1 MILAIDQGTSSTTA
15 LVVTPDSDVIGRGNV
30 PVSARYP
37 LPGWVEQDG
46 AELWTSVQRAAQLAL
61 ADADHPELAGV
72 GLANQRET
80 IVAWDRRS
88 GRPLAPAVVWQDR
101 RTADRCEALKED
113 GWEGFIRSASGLPID
128 PYFSATK
135 FEWMLT
141 HCAAVR
147 EAAARGVLCLGTLD
161 SWILWNMA
169 DGKHVTDASNASR
182 TMLMELESRQW
193 STELIDL
200 FGIPKT
206 ALPAIVHSTGK
217 LGKTGPGIGLPAGIP
232 ITGVAGDQQA
242 SLFGHLAHDPGAIKV
257 TYGTGAFLLQ
267 VAGQERPPDVDGLL
281 TTVAWHLADGTT
293 FAREGSVFVAGG
305 LIQWLRDGLRLIDHA
320 GQCDVLGRRVSN
332 SGGAVVVP
340 AFVGLGAPHWDPHA
354 RGAIFG
360 LTAGVTSEHICRS
373 ALEAIAHQVADVLDL
388 MEPDVTPLRVDG
400 GAARS
405 DLLLELQATITG
417 RTVIRPSNI
426 ETTGLGAAYLAGIG
440 AGVWS
445 SPDEIRDRKAPDRT
459 VVPKDG
465 LEPVSRET
473 WRDAVER
480 SRYWASDGQAPT

>member
-1 MILAIDQGTSSTTA
+1 
-15 LVVTPDSDVIGRGNV
+15 
-30 PVSARYP
+30 
-37 LPGWVEQDG
+37 
-46 AELWTSVQRAAQLAL
+46 
-61 ADADHPELAGV
+61 
-72 GLANQRET
+72 
-80 IVAWDRRS
+80 
-88 GRPLAPAVVWQDR
+88 
-101 RTADRCEALKED
+101 
-113 GWEGFIRSASGLPID
+113 
-128 PYFSATK
+128 
-135 FEWMLT
+135 
-141 HCAAVR
+141 
-147 EAAARGVLCLGTLD
+147 
-161 SWILWNMA
+161 
-169 DGKHVTDASNASR
+169 
-182 TMLMELESRQW
+182 
-193 STELIDL
+193 
-200 FGIPKT
+200 
-206 ALPAIVHSTGK
+206 
-217 LGKTGPGIGLPAGIP
+217 
-232 ITGVAGDQQA
+232 
-242 SLFGHLAHDPGAIKV
+242 
-257 TYGTGAFLLQ
+257 
-267 VAGQERPPDVDGLL
+267 
-281 TTVAWHLADGTT
+281 
-293 FAREGSVFVAGG
+293 VAGG

-388 MEPDVTPLRVDG
+388 MGPDVTPLRVDG

-426 ETTGLGAAYLAGIG
+426 ETTGLGAAYLAGIA

-445 SPDEIRDRKAPDRT
+445 SPDEIRNQKAPDRT